1 MPDTLEARDF
11 ANPENNGTF
20 VTPMSEDTARFIAS
34 RRLGGRTMPFEAC
47 RHHWEAVEA
56 ALERREHGCR
66 VCMKIP
72 PTPVAPKDPF
82 DTDTYPAEPLCV
94 DCAMW
99 AAKFNRRAL
108 YGRQDTVSAIQHE
121 REPGLHQSRTRL
133 VGELGRRLAASPR
146 FQST

>member
-1 MPDTLEARDF
+1 M
-11 ANPENNGTF
+11 
-20 VTPMSEDTARFIAS
+20 
-34 RRLGGRTMPFEAC
+34 
-47 RHHWEAVEA
+47 A
-56 ALERREHGCR
+56 AEVERRQSGCR
-66 VCMKIP
+66 VCMKVP
-72 PTPVAPKDPF
+72 PTPIAPKDPF
-82 DTDTYPAEPLCV
+82 DTETYPAEPLCV